1 MPLHV
6 HKTHQF
12 TSYRSAKQ
20 SGMAKFWPVF
30 LNLKNANHDGEFS
43 NKSKVRFTVM

>member
-20 SGMAKFWPVF
+20 SGMAKFWVF
-30 LNLKNANHDGEFS
+30 LNLKNANHDDEFS